1 MGSVWWL
8 SGLGCS
14 LVLAQEPQAAPVVV
28 GVPAVFAEAVRAP
41 LQQLFADSV
50 TLQPVA
56 NLGAQA
62 PADVEVFLLFDEWT
76 LARLQASQALAPAG
90 PTAATPVAAQP
101 PYVLAWTGECAVAV
115 GGEIAA
121 AGLLPDTWNELAL
134 NPSYRDRFGIVAPEV
149 DGTPWL
155 LAMLDRLE
163 RELVDTQ
170 GKALWRTLDA
180 RAGVLQGSYGDLVT
194 ALVEGRLQV
203 AVGLRGPLEE
213 AAGRSSGRVRLAAL
227 KGDHAGR
234 FGIGLSA
241 KAPANGAEVV
251 RRLLLPENQ
260 QLVASAVG
268 LRILQVPHSPL
279 DATQASQWWS
289 AFEASV
295 RGRGRKVEQLA
306 DWLDLGFGAAFLVI
320 LWFLLRSQ
328 RRREAAPPA

>member
-1 MGSVWWL
+1 MVSCGWL

-14 LVLAQEPQAAPVVV
+14 LVLAQEPQTTPVVV
-28 GVPAVFAEAVRAP
+28 GVPVVFAEAVRVP
-41 LQQLFADSV
+41 LQQLFADGV
-50 TLQPVA
+50 TLRPLA
-56 NLGAQA
+56 NLGVEA
-62 PADVEVFLLFDEWT
+62 PADVGVFLLLDEWT
-76 LARLQASQALAPAG
+76 LARLQASQALTPVG
-90 PTAATPVAAQP
+90 PSEAAAVAAQP
-101 PYVLAWTGECAVAV
+101 YALAWTGECAVAV

-134 NPSYRDRFGIVAPEV
+134 NPSYRDRLGIVAPEV

-241 KAPANGAEVV
+241 KAPAEGAEVV
-251 RRLLLPENQ
+251 RRLLLPENR
-260 QLVASAVG
+260 QLVASAAG
-268 LRILQVPHSPL
+268 LAILQVPHSPL
-279 DATQASQWWS
+279 DATQASQWWT
-289 AFEASV
+289 AFEATV

-306 DWLDLGFGAAFLVI
+306 DWLDLGFGAAFLGI

>member
-101 PYVLAWTGECAVAV
+101 PYMLAWTGECAVAV

-194 ALVEGRLQV
+194 ALVEGACRLLLV
-203 AVGLRGPLEE
+203 CGGRSKRRLGGRPDAFVWPHSRETMRGALASAFRPRRRRMAPRSCGGCCCPRTSNWLPPRLDFESCKCL
-213 AAGRSSGRVRLAAL
+213 ARLWMRRRPRSGGRRSRPRFAGGAGRSNNSRTGSISALA
-227 KGDHAGR
+227 
-234 FGIGLSA
+234 
-241 KAPANGAEVV
+241 P
-251 RRLLLPENQ
+251 
-260 QLVASAVG
+260 
-268 LRILQVPHSPL
+268 
-279 DATQASQWWS
+279 
-289 AFEASV
+289 
-295 RGRGRKVEQLA
+295 
-306 DWLDLGFGAAFLVI
+306 
-320 LWFLLRSQ
+320 RSS
-328 RRREAAPPA
+328 